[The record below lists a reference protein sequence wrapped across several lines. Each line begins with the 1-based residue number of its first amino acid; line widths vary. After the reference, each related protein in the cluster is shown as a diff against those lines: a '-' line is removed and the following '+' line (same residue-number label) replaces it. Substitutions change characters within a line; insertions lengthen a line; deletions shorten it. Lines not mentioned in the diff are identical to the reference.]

1 MRISDLSSDVCSS
14 DLTLIYD
21 LSTGQWAWWTTGDRN
36 SWRANVGLNW
46 RSAGSI
52 PDIYGSN
59 IIIGDDNYG
68 ILWVLDPSQGTDDD
82 LIDDTDHTFPRV
94 ATGQL
99 TTTGRN
105 YQPIYSVQL
114 RGSLGQPSVTAN
126 TLTLSY
132 SDDQGNTF
140 VVADEP
146 IVVTAGDYAQELD
159 WRSLGMFRSPG
170 RLFKI
175 EDDGD
180 RKSVG

>member
-1 MRISDLSSDVCSS
+1 MTHSFPTRRSSE
-14 DLTLIYD
+14 L
-21 LSTGQWAWWTTGDRN
+21 
-36 SWRANVGLNW
+36 
-46 RSAGSI
+46 
-52 PDIYGSN
+52 
-59 IIIGDDNYG
+59 DNYG
-68 ILWVLDPSQGTDDD
+68 ILVVLDPSQGTDDD

-94 ATGQL
+94 GTGQL

-146 IVVTAGDYAQELD
+146 IVVTAGD
-159 WRSLGMFRSPG
+159 
-170 RLFKI
+170 
-175 EDDGD
+175 
-180 RKSVG
+180 